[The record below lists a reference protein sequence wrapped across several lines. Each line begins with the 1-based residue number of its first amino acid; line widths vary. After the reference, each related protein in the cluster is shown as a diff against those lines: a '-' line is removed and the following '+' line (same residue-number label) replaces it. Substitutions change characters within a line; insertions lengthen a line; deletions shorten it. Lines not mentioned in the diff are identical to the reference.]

1 MTLGEKIKKYR
12 ELRGLTQKALGE
24 RVGFSIGTEDSRIRK
39 YEKDMMAPKE
49 DIRIKIAEALDIDMS
64 ALNDIDIQTEEDAI
78 RILFY
83 LEEKYGLEITKT
95 RDEILLTFDSNNT
108 AIWKL
113 MVYLELWA
121 AKKEEYTR
129 NKGNAT
135 GEFEWKVYEKSNG
148 KKELKAGFVKEIEA
162 REYAS
167 FLESCNK
174 VAGYN
179 ESKFRVEYVPL
190 VSEVQDEYDIWKA
203 QFPKNLECAEIQHA

>member
-1 MTLGEKIKKYR
+1 
-12 ELRGLTQKALGE
+12 
-24 RVGFSIGTEDSRIRK
+24 
-39 YEKDMMAPKE
+39 
-49 DIRIKIAEALDIDMS
+49 MS

-95 RDEILLTFDSNNT
+95 RDVDSSNFDSNNT

-113 MVYLELWA
+113 MIYLELWA

-135 GEFEWKVYEKSNG
+135 GEFEWKVYEKCNG

-162 REYAS
+162 RNMPV
-167 FLESCNK
+167 F
-174 VAGYN
+174 
-179 ESKFRVEYVPL
+179 
-190 VSEVQDEYDIWKA
+190 
-203 QFPKNLECAEIQHA
+203 

>member
-1 MTLGEKIKKYR
+1 MTKKQENNIYLLFCADWNGRRKRMTLGEKIKKYR

-24 RVGFSIGTEDSRIRK
+24 RVG
-39 YEKDMMAPKE
+39 
-49 DIRIKIAEALDIDMS
+49 
-64 ALNDIDIQTEEDAI
+64 
-78 RILFY
+78 FY

-135 GEFEWKVYEKSNG
+135 GEFEWKVYEKCNG

-167 FLESCNK
+167 FLESCNR

-203 QFPKNLECAEIQHA
+203 QFPKNLERAEIQHAQK

>member
-113 MVYLELWA
+113 MIYLELWA

-135 GEFEWKVYEKSNG
+135 GEFEWKVYEKCNG
-148 KKELKAGFVKEIEA
+148 KK
-162 REYAS
+162 S
-167 FLESCNK
+167 
-174 VAGYN
+174 
-179 ESKFRVEYVPL
+179 
-190 VSEVQDEYDIWKA
+190 
-203 QFPKNLECAEIQHA
+203 